1 MNINA
6 ISQASGADVLSLYGQ
21 NSGGG
26 PAPTTTAASAAV
38 LHTAIAEAQMSEA
51 QLVAQ
56 LDPLS
61 STGTQLNVYA

>member
-21 NSGGG
+21 NAGGG
-26 PAPTTTAASAAV
+26 PAVGATASAAV
-38 LHTAIAEAQMSEA
+38 LKTAVAVAQISEA